1 MRRRLAWAQLVIF
14 TTIAVVITSYTVFSV
29 MGVNAGP
36 GPYKVTLQLES
47 GGGIF
52 PGAEVALRGV
62 QVGRVRSV
70 QVHSDG
76 VTVTLAIEHGRKIR
90 ANSVAHIYD
99 LSAVGEQYVD
109 FEPGP
114 ETGDYLHAGS
124 VIPKTQTTTPLSVP
138 TVLYDLEQFV
148 GSLDPKDISR
158 LTTELAKA
166 FHDTGPQLR
175 SILVN
180 GAQLVDQLS
189 ATQQQQLDIL
199 TNAHTL
205 LTSAAAHADDL
216 TTFSTSLRALAD
228 TLHAR
233 TPDLDALLAQ
243 SASTAQLV
251 DDIVTANASG
261 ASILL
266 ASLAT
271 VSTIQVARVP
281 ALRTLLVAVPRFGE
295 LVPQIVRDGVLQIVV
310 YINGKRTV
318 CQYGPKLTSPLSGR
332 RTPLQDVGCPDI
344 KPDELVRGAANA
356 PRPSARVAPNGTQV
370 AQYDVGTGTATAADG
385 SAVQLGQDTG
395 IGMLLGGK
403 SWETLLMA
411 GAGS

>member
-29 MGVNAGP
+29 MGVKAGP
-36 GPYKVTLQLES
+36 GPYTVTLQLES

-76 VTVTLAIEHGRKIR
+76 VTVTVAIEHGRRIR

-114 ETGDYLHAGS
+114 DTGDYLHAGS
-124 VIPKTQTTTPLSVP
+124 VIPKAQTTTPLSVP

-148 GSLDPKDISR
+148 GSLDPKDIST

-205 LTSAAAHADDL
+205 LTSAAAHTGDL

-228 TLHAR
+228 TLRTR

-243 SASTAQLV
+243 SASTTQLV

-332 RTPLQDVGCPDI
+332 RTPLQNAGCPDI

-356 PRPSARVAPNGTQV
+356 PRPSARLAPNGTQV
-370 AQYDVGTGTATAADG
+370 AQYDVGTGQATAADG
-385 SAVQLGQDTG
+385 TAVQLGQDTG
-395 IGMLLGGK
+395 IGVLLGGK

>member
-1 MRRRLAWAQLVIF
+1 MRRRLAWAQLAIF
-14 TTIAVVITSYTVFSV
+14 TTIAIVITSYTVFSV
-29 MGVNAGP
+29 MGVKVGP

-70 QVHSDG
+70 EVHSDG
-76 VTVTLAIEHGRKIR
+76 VTVTLAIDHGRKIR

-114 ETGDYLHAGS
+114 DTGGYLHDGS
-124 VIPKTQTTTPLSVP
+124 VVPARQTTTPLSVP

-148 GSLDPKDISR
+148 GSLDPKDIST

-166 FHDTGPQLR
+166 FGDSGPELR
-175 SILVN
+175 SILLN

-189 ATQQQQLDIL
+189 ASQQQQLHL
-199 TNAHTL
+199 LGNAHTL
-205 LTSAAAHADDL
+205 LQTAARH
-216 TTFSTSLRALAD
+216 TTDMATFAQSLRALAG
-228 TLHAR
+228 TLNAR

-243 SASTAQLV
+243 SATTTQLV
-251 DDIVTANASG
+251 DDIVTSNASG
-261 ASILL
+261 ATILL

-271 VSTIQVARVP
+271 VSKIQVARVP
-281 ALRTLLVAVPRFGE
+281 ALRSLLVAFLADVYGDA
-295 LVPQIVRDGVLQIVV
+295 QIVRDGVLQIVV

-318 CQYGPKLTSPLSGR
+318 CQYGPKLTSPLSGKR
-332 RTPLQDVGCPDI
+332 SPLQDVGCPDI

-356 PRPSARVAPNGTQV
+356 PRPSARLAPDGTQV
-370 AQYDVGTGTATAADG
+370 AQYDPGTGLATAADG
-385 SAVQLGQDTG
+385 SQVTLGRDTG
-395 IGMLLGGK
+395 IEALLGGK